1 MELQEV
7 LVIILRALIVYF
19 SVLVIMRI
27 MGKREIGKLSPVD
40 LVVAIMIAE
49 LAAIPMEDPSIPLLH
64 GLIPIGVLVLAEVGF
79 SYLSMKS
86 PVARDWLNGS
96 PTVIIENGR
105 LLEGEMRRTRYN
117 LNDLLAQLREKDV
130 YNINDVEF
138 AILETSGKLSVIPK
152 SQKRPVNA
160 EDLQIPTA
168 YEGLPTPLILD
179 GKVDRR
185 NLQSIQLD
193 EEWLIK
199 ELQKHGVTAVDQ
211 VFFASLDSKGE
222 FYICQKAPVY
232 GQKPKAAQ
240 LSP

>member
-7 LVIILRALIVYF
+7 WVIIARALIIYF

-49 LAAIPMEDPSIPLLH
+49 LAAIPMEDPSIPLHH

-86 PVARDWLNGS
+86 PVTRDWLNGS

-130 YNINDVEF
+130 FNINDVEF
-138 AILETSGKLSVIPK
+138 AILETSGKLSVLPK
-152 SQKRPVNA
+152 SQRRPVTA
-160 EDLQIPTA
+160 EDLQIPTS

-179 GKVDRR
+179 GKVDYR
-185 NLQSIQLD
+185 NLRSIHLD
-193 EEWLIK
+193 EKWLMT
-199 ELQKHGVTAVDQ
+199 ELQKHGFAAVEQ
-211 VFFASLDSKGE
+211 VFFASLDSKGA
-222 FYICQKAPVY
+222 FYICPKASVY
-232 GQKPKAAQ
+232 GRKPERAQ
-240 LSP
+240 VSP